1 MVPWRVLT
9 VVHVLSSLGMGGQE
23 MLVLRLAAAQRARGW
38 DVGVVSLE
46 TAPAALA
53 NAFAAAGVP
62 VHVAAKRAGLDATL
76 PARLLRLLRTLRPK
90 IVHTHNPLPLIY
102 AAWPARL
109 VGARVIHTKHG
120 KNPAVGAN
128 LRARRAAAVA
138 VEAFVAVSAGT
149 AAQAREAHECGA
161 AKLTTIVNGIDVAR
175 FVPDAAARAR
185 WRAAWGLADAT
196 ADACVVISVGRLDDN
211 KHHAMLLAAV
221 AALPPALA
229 ARVRVVL
236 IGEGPLHG
244 ALAAQ
249 AARLRL
255 ADQVSLLGRRDDV
268 PELLAAADVFAL
280 TSRSEG
286 LPLAVA
292 EAMACGLPV
301 VGTDVGGMR
310 DVVGDCG
317 ALVASADTAALTAA
331 LGQLVA
337 DGGLRASLGAAARA
351 RAVAQF
357 SLATMAEAYEALYRD
372 ALAR

>member
-1 MVPWRVLT
+1 MLS

-23 MLVLRLAAAQRARGW
+23 MLVLRLAAAQRAQGW
-38 DVGVVSLE
+38 DVRVVSLA
-46 TAPAALA
+46 TAAPALA
-53 NAFAAAGVP
+53 DAFATAGVP
-62 VHVAAKRAGLDATL
+62 VHVVAKQAGLDVAL
-76 PARLLRLLRTLRPK
+76 PVRLARLLRTLRPK

-109 VGARVIHTKHG
+109 AGARVIHTKHG

-128 LRARRAAAVA
+128 LIARRTAAAA
-138 VEAFVAVSAGT
+138 VEAFVAVSEGT
-149 AAQAREAHECGA
+149 AAQARLARECATG
-161 AKLTTIVNGIDVAR
+161 KLTTIVNGIDVTR
-175 FVPDAAARAR
+175 FVPDPAARMK
-185 WRAAWGLADAT
+185 WRAAWGPVDAAADV
-196 ADACVVISVGRLDDN
+196 CVVISVGRLDEN

-221 AALPPALA
+221 AALPAEVA
-229 ARVRVVL
+229 ARVRVMI
-236 IGEGPLHG
+236 IGEGPLHD

-249 AARLRL
+249 ALALGL
-255 ADQVSLLGRRDDV
+255 ADRVRLMGRRDDV
-268 PELLAAADVFAL
+268 AELLAAADLFAL

-292 EAMACGLPV
+292 EAMACGLPI

-317 ALVASADTAALTAA
+317 ALVTSEDAPALTVELARLIA
-331 LGQLVA
+331 G
-337 DGGLRASLGAAARA
+337 DELRATLGALARA

-357 SLATMAEAYEALYRD
+357 SLATMATEYEALYRG